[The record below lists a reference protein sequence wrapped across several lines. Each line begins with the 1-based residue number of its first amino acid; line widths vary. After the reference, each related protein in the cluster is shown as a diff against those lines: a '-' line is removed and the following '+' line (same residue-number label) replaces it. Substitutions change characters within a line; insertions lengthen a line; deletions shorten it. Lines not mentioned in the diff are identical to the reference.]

1 MVLSEE
7 KNVLCRFRS
16 PFLISRMVLIPPL
29 TDCCC
34 KEEDFFCHNSF
45 FQNTLCFHCKKSPD
59 FPIDWV
65 RQVAQPDCMLLCRMA
80 IIFVSSEGDIFLKR
94 IKLDYSPNSLI
105 LVFLLN
111 RKSKFVNI

>member
-1 MVLSEE
+1 
-7 KNVLCRFRS
+7 
-16 PFLISRMVLIPPL
+16 
-29 TDCCC
+29 
-34 KEEDFFCHNSF
+34 
-45 FQNTLCFHCKKSPD
+45 
-59 FPIDWV
+59 
-65 RQVAQPDCMLLCRMA
+65 MA